1 MFIMKTMF
9 ISLFFAVLL
18 MLCLTSSTMVAK
30 VADTVRVYAYPST
43 WPTGSLD
50 DVINSDTVAGGYV
63 KPNTVFLLEPTGNV
77 DTVYYVTAA
86 ITVKGSVTVIGK
98 INPKTGHPPVLAPYI
113 NTDNTSIGD
122 FFEPQGDDTLT
133 LKGLYFLGTR
143 QDGQSNTGRFIT
155 PSGDNNVFIFDRC
168 VLDNITGPQHTP
180 NLFDTWAHAHCSFY
194 ITNSEF
200 RNNQDDAIGNPGLAW
215 IEVSDPL
222 GIPCDTAYFRNN
234 TFFFTGGLVLGGGGY
249 ACNKLDFQHNTI
261 FMSTQQGVF
270 QLYHLTN
277 ATITNNVFYS
287 VGSASQPV
295 SWGWNPGS
303 WFTGAIVLDTLP
315 TALLGAPL
323 NLTEAGRHITI
334 TNNAYFWSSAIQNEW
349 SKLSLHPQQLVN
361 ARYDMLTNKTT
372 WPNINVANN
381 DSTDPGFNATLVTK
395 ATANMI
401 TLIDT
406 AFGGT
411 ASGSAGGYRPYVYT
425 MAAPTDRIT
434 WTNVPSDWATT
445 QGYPVPENLRYSS
458 TTLKNAGTDGKAL
471 GDLNWFPE
479 QGGTGVSQT
488 PNSLPGKFELS
499 QNYPNPFNPSTKIS
513 YTLATKG
520 MTRLSVYDILGRE
533 VAVLVNEVQI
543 AGSHDVT
550 FTANNLG
557 SGVYFYKLM
566 NSGTVT
572 SMKMILMK

>member
-1 MFIMKTMF
+1 MKNMF

-18 MLCLTSSTMVAK
+18 LLSLSATMIAGVP
-30 VADTVRVYAYPST
+30 DTVRVWAYPST

-63 KPNTVFLLEPTGNV
+63 KPNTVFLLEPKGNV
-77 DTVYYVTAA
+77 DTVYYVTAP

-98 INPKTGHPPVLAPYI
+98 INPTTGHPPVLAPYI
-113 NTDNTSIGD
+113 NQDNSSIGD

-143 QDGQSNTGRFIT
+143 QDGQSNTGRFVT
-155 PSGDNNVFIFDRC
+155 PSGDNNVFMFDRC
-168 VLDNITGPQHTP
+168 ILDNITGPQHTP

-222 GIPCDTAYFRNN
+222 GIPCDTAYFHNN

-270 QLYHLTN
+270 ELYHLTN
-277 ATITNNVFYS
+277 AVITNNVFYS

-295 SWGWNPGS
+295 SWGWNPGN
-303 WFTGAIVLDTLP
+303 WFTGAIVLDTL
-315 TALLGAPL
+315 TTTLKGAPF

-334 TNNAYFWSSAIQNEW
+334 TNNAYFWPSVIKSEW
-349 SKLSLHPQQLVN
+349 TKLSLSPQQLVG
-361 ARYDMLTNKTT
+361 ARGDMLTNKTI
-372 WPNINVANN
+372 WPNINVASN
-381 DSTDPGFNATLVTK
+381 DSTDPGFNATLVSQSI
-395 ATANMI
+395 ANMK
-401 TLIDT
+401 TLMDT
-406 AFGGT
+406 AYGGT
-411 ASGSAGGYRPYVYT
+411 ASGSAGGYRPYVYK
-425 MAAPTDRIT
+425 MAPPTSKIT
-434 WTNVPSDWATT
+434 WTNVASNWAAT

-458 TTLKNAGTDGKAL
+458 TTMKSAGTDGKAL

-479 QGGTGVSQT
+479 QITAVSEQ
-488 PNSLPGKFELS
+488 PNTLPTKFELS

-513 YTLATKG
+513 YTLVTKG
-520 MTRLSVYDILGRE
+520 MTRLSVFDILGRE
-533 VAVLVNEVQI
+533 VAVLVNEVQN
-543 AGSHDVT
+543 AGSHEVT
-550 FTANNLG
+550 FTANNLS
-557 SGVYFYKLM
+557 SGVYLCKLM
-566 NSGTVT
+566 NSGNMTT
-572 SMKMILMK
+572 KKMVLMK